1 MDDLRNIVGHG
12 RNMDNS
18 LWYIVSDRSMATGQL
33 TPKSGQRVTITP
45 NTYCHRCSQEQCGHL
60 DFAAELEKILDQE
73 LAEAIEQKFSWL
85 EINGQSYDCTCR
97 SFKTLPDQDCVHILS
112 LKHFEEELKTNRE
125 HIVPQKEEEI
135 TRLTGHI
142 KQLESKAKEYS
153 QDKTALEEQIKE
165 LESGIES
172 AEERARSQ
180 LENEIKVL
188 KENYQTANDL
198 SQRNDEERQQAQAQ
212 LKDEKAE
219 LRQYVSI
226 LEEENDRLEKD
237 RIRLEQAVA
246 REIQGKQKAALTAE
260 GLSSQRFAALY
271 SLSRNLQ
278 NYVLALA
285 EMEPDKITEL
295 LAPVIYAQIP
305 ASQKQPSEKIQLG
318 TKEHHHPRGYDS
330 FLEKIAR
337 IETVNQIKPS
347 WSESTPE
354 TGLKNIY
361 RPNETMPTGQPADC
375 WTILMVYSGGDFGC
389 RLYVETTARNKVE
402 VELIAKEVLKKF

>member
-33 TPKSGQRVTITP
+33 TPKSGQRGTITP

-180 LENEIKVL
+180 LENEIKV
-188 KENYQTANDL
+188 
-198 SQRNDEERQQAQAQ
+198 
-212 LKDEKAE
+212 
-219 LRQYVSI
+219 
-226 LEEENDRLEKD
+226 
-237 RIRLEQAVA
+237 
-246 REIQGKQKAALTAE
+246 
-260 GLSSQRFAALY
+260 
-271 SLSRNLQ
+271 
-278 NYVLALA
+278 
-285 EMEPDKITEL
+285 
-295 LAPVIYAQIP
+295 
-305 ASQKQPSEKIQLG
+305 
-318 TKEHHHPRGYDS
+318 
-330 FLEKIAR
+330 
-337 IETVNQIKPS
+337 
-347 WSESTPE
+347 
-354 TGLKNIY
+354 
-361 RPNETMPTGQPADC
+361 
-375 WTILMVYSGGDFGC
+375 
-389 RLYVETTARNKVE
+389 
-402 VELIAKEVLKKF
+402 